1 MSEQGL
7 QSPSFDQAAAA
18 YHRAV
23 GMAVSG
29 DSVRRVTEGWGAQL
43 EERRQQ
49 EVTEVYMP
57 PGEGRATMEGQ
68 IAIVE
73 PLGERGNLSTDGTM
87 ILLRQEGWKEV
98 KLTVISQVDVRPAS
112 ERPTAIALRGEDP
125 WVRLRGHS
133 CQAGLWDADTM
144 GDYQYVEGLRRGVEH
159 CPCLTSVNDAAPWI
173 ERITTEN
180 FPQAVQIVDW
190 GHAKAHL
197 YQVAQEVFG
206 EGEAQGQVWAKAQ
219 EEHLWQGQALGVAE
233 EIAAL
238 SSAGDKSR
246 QAQGFFTT
254 NQRRMQ
260 YARFR
265 AAGYPIGSGTVESG
279 GKNYVQRRLKRPGPG
294 WNRPTAQAMLAAL
307 SELHSGRFDLAWRH
321 QPHPTILR

>member
-7 QSPSFDQAAAA
+7 QSPSFDRAAAA

-49 EVTEVYMP
+49 EVTRVYEP
-57 PGEGRATMEGQ
+57 QGEGGAAMEGP
-68 IAIVE
+68 IAVVE

-112 ERPTAIALRGEDP
+112 ERPTTIALRGEDP

-144 GDYQYVEGLRRGVEH
+144 GSYQYVEGLRRGVEH
-159 CPCLTSVNDAAPWI
+159 CPGLTSVNDAASWI
-173 ERITTEN
+173 ERITT
-180 FPQAVQIVDW
+180 
-190 GHAKAHL
+190 
-197 YQVAQEVFG
+197 
-206 EGEAQGQVWAKAQ
+206 
-219 EEHLWQGQALGVAE
+219 
-233 EIAAL
+233 
-238 SSAGDKSR
+238 
-246 QAQGFFTT
+246 
-254 NQRRMQ
+254 
-260 YARFR
+260 
-265 AAGYPIGSGTVESG
+265 
-279 GKNYVQRRLKRPGPG
+279 QRRL
-294 WNRPTAQAMLAAL
+294 
-307 SELHSGRFDLAWRH
+307 
-321 QPHPTILR
+321 